1 MNIPLKNFGLCIT
14 HTKISDART
23 IKKRWLRGLESFVL
37 FIKFDLCPWG
47 ICLAKASDNYFF
59 FDYLIQKSPPQGIF
73 WPSDKECL
81 RNDQTFWKK
90 FPRKHIIKMNT
101 KTVHEL
107 RSIARE
113 KGLRGIYKFKKAELL
128 VLLLE

>member
-1 MNIPLKNFGLCIT
+1 
-14 HTKISDART
+14 
-23 IKKRWLRGLESFVL
+23 
-37 FIKFDLCPWG
+37 
-47 ICLAKASDNYFF
+47 
-59 FDYLIQKSPPQGIF
+59 
-73 WPSDKECL
+73 
-81 RNDQTFWKK
+81 
-90 FPRKHIIKMNT
+90 MNT